1 MQRIEGYTHLV
12 KDPSSGGV
20 VNNDPIAYANY
31 IKRKKL
37 AKKKLEEEKELES
50 KVISLES
57 DINNIKSDVSDIKE
71 LLNNLISKIT

>member
-1 MQRIEGYTHLV
+1 MIKVKGYNNLV

-20 VNNDPIAYANY
+20 VNNDPIAYKNY
-31 IKRKKL
+31 IKKKEL
-37 AKKKLEEEKELES
+37 AKKRLEEEKELES

-71 LLNNLISKIT
+71 LLNNLISRIT